1 MEDFQA
7 PQWPFDAEK
16 FTTTFLTPS
25 TSFQGARQ
33 FQKERLEA
41 FLSPIITS
49 AQAMKPNLAM
59 FDRGS
64 FLPMGKDDDFALDS
78 ADNLKVEHQESN
90 THFYHNQGNQ
100 AQLDIMLEPT
110 TSDRLRVDYGLDSY
124 QISRSRGPSFNLSK
138 ERRGSEDFFGMNLDF
153 LKFFHNPG
161 NDNFMQEADNLQH
174 NIKSEYDPS
183 FQGGHQDHVPTMYDF
198 QNIPRAKDSDIFVK
212 ENYEEAEKDEHETHT
227 HGTSEEN
234 AADESTLQ
242 LSVQGSDGENSVENP
257 LSADSQYERDSQP
270 ALKKKRR
277 TNNNKVVIEEPNQKS
292 KLSKAPKL
300 KKSKSENKNATYS
313 ITPKGNSLSLKITKL
328 PEPKDTN
335 SPAKLRI
342 KKQTSK
348 GTKNADSPIDNT
360 KIEEKQTTSTEK
372 QLEPCDIKI
381 ENNPNLMRSKSS
393 DILSTFFHGK
403 PPSSFSDLVAGLGL
417 PAEVEEM
424 LNNSKIFN
432 NIQSSITKKIGPLT
446 VEERRAKVEKYFEKR
461 KNRTWCKRINYDCR
475 KRVADSRLR
484 FKGRFV
490 TKSQAFG
497 MLAEEGIFPDPNKI
511 TENEIR
517 ELLEEKFGSDPVKK
531 KEKEGDGRKNNGR
544 PKKQPKADDNSKD
557 KKKEESNMEDS
568 MDDEKS
574 SMGSDDEDF

>member
-16 FTTTFLTPS
+16 FTNAFLTPT
-25 TSFQGARQ
+25 TSFRDSRQ
-33 FQKERLEA
+33 YNKERLEA

-49 AQAMKPNLAM
+49 AQAMKPGLAL
-59 FDRGS
+59 FDRSS

-78 ADNLKVEHQESN
+78 ADNLKVEHQESTN
-90 THFYHNQGNQ
+90 NFYHNQSNQ

-110 TSDRLRVDYGLDSY
+110 ARDRLHVDFGLDSY

-161 NDNFMQEADNLQH
+161 NDNFMQEADNLQQT
-174 NIKSEYDPS
+174 IKSEYDPN
-183 FQGGHQDHVPTMYDF
+183 FQGGHHEPTMYDF

-212 ENYEEAEKDEHETHT
+212 GENYSEADKMDEHETHT

-242 LSVQGSDGENSVENP
+242 LSGQESDGENSIENP
-257 LSADSQYERDSQP
+257 LSADSQYDRDDQP

-277 TNNNKVVIEEPNQKS
+277 TNNNKVVIEDANKKS
-292 KLSKAPKL
+292 KLSKTPKL

-328 PEPKDTN
+328 PEAKDTS

-348 GTKNADSPIDNT
+348 STKNTDSPTDNT
-360 KIEEKQTTSTEK
+360 KIEEKQTTSAEK
-372 QLEPCDIKI
+372 PLELPDVKI
-381 ENNPNLMRSKSS
+381 ENNPALMRSKSS
-393 DILSTFFHGK
+393 DILSTFFQGK
-403 PPSSFSDLVAGLGL
+403 TPSSLSDLVAGLGL

-424 LNNSKIFN
+424 LNSSKIFN

-497 MLAEEGIFPDPNKI
+497 MLAEEGIYPDPNKI

-517 ELLEEKFGSDPVKK
+517 ELLEERFGSDPVKK

-544 PKKQPKADDNSKD
+544 PKKQKAEDNKD

-568 MDDEKS
+568 DEKS
-574 SMGSDDEDF
+574 SIGSDDEDF

>member
-1 MEDFQA
+1 M
-7 PQWPFDAEK
+7 
-16 FTTTFLTPS
+16 
-25 TSFQGARQ
+25 
-33 FQKERLEA
+33 
-41 FLSPIITS
+41 
-49 AQAMKPNLAM
+49 
-59 FDRGS
+59 
-64 FLPMGKDDDFALDS
+64 
-78 ADNLKVEHQESN
+78 
-90 THFYHNQGNQ
+90 
-100 AQLDIMLEPT
+100 
-110 TSDRLRVDYGLDSY
+110 RV
-124 QISRSRGPSFNLSK
+124 
-138 ERRGSEDFFGMNLDF
+138 
-153 LKFFHNPG
+153 KFF
-161 NDNFMQEADNLQH
+161 
-174 NIKSEYDPS
+174 SS
-183 FQGGHQDHVPTMYDF
+183 C
-198 QNIPRAKDSDIFVK
+198 
-212 ENYEEAEKDEHETHT
+212 
-227 HGTSEEN
+227 
-234 AADESTLQ
+234 Q
-242 LSVQGSDGENSVENP
+242 LLINRLFLD
-257 LSADSQYERDSQP
+257 
-270 ALKKKRR
+270 
-277 TNNNKVVIEEPNQKS
+277 
-292 KLSKAPKL
+292 
-300 KKSKSENKNATYS
+300 KNATYS

-328 PEPKDTN
+328 PESKEAS

-348 GTKNADSPIDNT
+348 GTKAADSPIDNT
-360 KIEEKQTTSTEK
+360 KVEEKQTTSTEK
-372 QLEPCDIKI
+372 QLEPSDVKI
-381 ENNPNLMRSKSS
+381 ENNPALMRSKSS

-403 PPSSFSDLVAGLGL
+403 PPSSLSDLVAGLGL

-424 LNNSKIFN
+424 LNSSKIFN

-544 PKKQPKADDNSKD
+544 PKKQPKADENSKD
-557 KKKEESNMEDS
+557 KKKEESMNEES